1 MTPRPAGRTLS
12 LADGVPSRGPSSR
25 HVTKK
30 SVMNIHA
37 PVALDTLNR
46 LREAAG
52 PGGVVEGPDTEP
64 YCVSWRDNW
73 TGTTPLVLRPD
84 STARVAEIMKI
95 CAETGTF
102 VVPQGGN
109 TGLTG
114 GGQPRQNGLDV
125 VLSTSRLK
133 AVREVDVLNDT
144 ITVEAGVTLLDVQ
157 HRAAEVNRYFPLSLA
172 AEGTC
177 QIGGNLSTN
186 AGGTAVLR
194 YGNMR
199 DLVLG
204 MEVVL
209 PDGRV
214 FSSLRGL
221 RKDNTGYDLK
231 HLFVGA
237 EGTLGIITAAVL
249 KLMPQPRASAVAFIA
264 VESPDAAVKLLGEA
278 RQLAGPAVTAFELI
292 SAPALDLVL
301 EYLGDTASP
310 LPERHDW
317 MVLVEL
323 TSGADEEALNATLM
337 QILESGLERGWVKD
351 AAVAASGADAQTFWR
366 IREEISDAQTRTG
379 GSIKCD
385 VSVPL
390 SRIAEFIGNASAR
403 VLALEPATRMVI
415 YGHMGDG
422 NVHFNPLR
430 PKDRSAA
437 DFLGQWYKPVSDL
450 VDGLAHAE
458 NGSISAE
465 HGIGVAKR
473 DDLRQYK
480 SQVELELMW
489 QVKRALDPKNLLN
502 PGRVLPGLDSPK

>member
-1 MTPRPAGRTLS
+1 MTAL
-12 LADGVPSRGPSSR
+12 PSQDVLLQAMQAIVGP
-25 HVTKK
+25 HGCLT
-30 SVMNIHA
+30 
-37 PVALDTLNR
+37 
-46 LREAAG
+46 AAA
-52 PGGVVEGPDTEP
+52 DTEP
-64 YCVSWRDNW
+64 FVTDYRRIYIGKSPVVVMPSTTEQVSQVMAWCYQHDV
-73 TGTTPLVLRPD
+73 P
-84 STARVAEIMKI
+84 
-95 CAETGTF
+95 

-109 TGLTG
+109 TSLMG
-114 GGQPRQNGLDV
+114 GAVPDDSGTAV
-125 VLSTSRLK
+125 VISLRK
-133 AVREVDVLNDT
+133 MHRVLAIDTVNDT
-144 ITVEAGVTLLDVQ
+144 MTVEAGVTLSAARQ
-157 HRAAEVNRYFPLSLA
+157 AAEDSKRLFPLRIGS
-172 AEGTC
+172 EGSC

-204 MEVVL
+204 IEAVL

-231 HLFVGA
+231 HLFIGA
-237 EGTLGIITAAVL
+237 EGTLGIITGAVL
-249 KLMPQPRASAVAFIA
+249 KLMPQPRSSAVAFVA
-264 VESPDAAVKLLGEA
+264 VQSPEAAVKLLGEA
-278 RQLAGPAVTAFELI
+278 RALSGQAVTAFELI

-301 EYLGDTASP
+301 EYLGNEPSP
-310 LPERHDW
+310 LEGRHDW
-317 MVLVEL
+317 MVLIEL
-323 TSGADEEALNATLM
+323 TSGADEESLNTTLM
-337 QILESGLERGWVKD
+337 EILEAGLGHGWVVD
-351 AAVAASGADAQTFWR
+351 AAVASSLTDAQKFWR

-385 VSVPL
+385 ISVPV
-390 SRIAEFIGNASAR
+390 SRIADFIGKASAG

-430 PKDRSAA
+430 PKDRPAK
-437 DFLGQWYKPVSDL
+437 DFLAQWYKPVSDL

-473 DDLRQYK
+473 DDLTRYK
-480 SQVELELMW
+480 STVELELMW

-502 PGRVLPGLDSPK
+502 PGRVLPRIAGLAD

>member
-1 MTPRPAGRTLS
+1 MQAIVGPTGCLS
-12 LADGVPSRGPSSR
+12 
-25 HVTKK
+25 
-30 SVMNIHA
+30 
-37 PVALDTLNR
+37 
-46 LREAAG
+46 AAA
-52 PGGVVEGPDTEP
+52 DTEP
-64 YCVSWRDNW
+64 FVTDYRRIYHGKS
-73 TGTTPLVLRPD
+73 PLVVLPATTEQVSQVMAWCYAHD
-84 STARVAEIMKI
+84 VP
-95 CAETGTF
+95 

-109 TGLTG
+109 TSLMG
-114 GGQPRQNGLDV
+114 GAVPDDSGTAIVISLKRMNR
-125 VLSTSRLK
+125 VLAIDT
-133 AVREVDVLNDT
+133 VNDT
-144 ITVEAGVTLLDVQ
+144 MTLEAGVTLSAA
-157 HRAAEVNRYFPLSLA
+157 RAAAEDSRRLFPLRIGS
-172 AEGTC
+172 EGSC

-204 MEVVL
+204 IEVVL
-209 PDGRV
+209 PDGRI
-214 FSSLRGL
+214 FSSLKGL

-237 EGTLGIITAAVL
+237 EGTLGIITGAVL
-249 KLMPQPRASAVAFIA
+249 KLMPQPRATSVAFVA
-264 VESPDAAVKLLGEA
+264 VQNPDAAVKLLGEA
-278 RQLAGPAVTAFELI
+278 RALSGQAVTAFELI

-301 EYLGDTASP
+301 GYLGDVPSP
-310 LPERHDW
+310 LEGRHDW
-317 MVLVEL
+317 MVLIEL
-323 TSGADEEALNATLM
+323 TSGTDEESLNATLM
-337 QILESGLERGWVKD
+337 QILEAGLEQQWVVD
-351 AAVAASGADAQTFWR
+351 AAVASSLADVQQFWR

-390 SRIAEFIGNASAR
+390 SRVAPFIEQASAA

-430 PKDRSAA
+430 PAERDAK
-437 DFLGQWYKPVSDL
+437 DFLAQWYKPVSDL

-473 DDLRQYK
+473 DDLTKYK
-480 SQVELELMW
+480 SAVELELMW

-502 PGRVLPGLDSPK
+502 PGRVLPRID